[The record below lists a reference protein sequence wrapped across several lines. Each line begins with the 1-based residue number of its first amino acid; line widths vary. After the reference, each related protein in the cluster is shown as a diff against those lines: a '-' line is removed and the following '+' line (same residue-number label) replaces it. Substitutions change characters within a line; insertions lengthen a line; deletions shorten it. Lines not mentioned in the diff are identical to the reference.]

1 MLTSD
6 HLYSRVISGLKIA
19 LPLVAIGSMSS
30 MFLMSKSAPDQSKIP
45 FAQVGLIDK
54 IRDQQ
59 LSQPYFSGTT
69 DAGDRITLS
78 ASAIKP
84 DLKNPGSLMAENIL
98 TSLSDQTGQTITFA
112 GQRGVYHDKAKQIDM
127 TSGVQILT
135 EDGYQLSAATLSMSF
150 EHSSLIADGPIQGTG
165 PHGILEAGRL
175 EVTRENPQAGFLIV
189 FKNGVKVVYDPQN

>member
-1 MLTSD
+1 
-6 HLYSRVISGLKIA
+6 
-19 LPLVAIGSMSS
+19 
-30 MFLMSKSAPDQSKIP
+30 MSKSAPDQSEIP

-69 DAGDRITLS
+69 EAGDLITLS
-78 ASAIKP
+78 ATAIKP

-98 TSLSDQTGQTITFA
+98 TSLSDQAGQTITFA

-127 TSGVQILT
+127 MSGVQILT

-150 EHSSLIADGPIQGTG
+150 ERASLIADGPIQGTG
-165 PHGILEAGRL
+165 PQGILEAGRL